1 MMFAL
6 PAIFI
11 RQHRRRRIAATAIV
25 DAVTISTEA
34 LLYHKALAQ
43 SLFPYSL
50 LPSPRYSKTGCGWG
64 TYIARALDTGRL
76 VAATAALE
84 GAVER
89 DLGQGC

>member
-6 PAIFI
+6 PAIFR
-11 RQHRRRRIAATAIV
+11 RQHRRRQIAATAIV
-25 DAVTISTEA
+25 DAVTISTEV

-64 TYIARALDTGRL
+64 TYVARALDTGDL
-76 VAATAALE
+76 IVA
-84 GAVER
+84 
-89 DLGQGC
+89 LGEH